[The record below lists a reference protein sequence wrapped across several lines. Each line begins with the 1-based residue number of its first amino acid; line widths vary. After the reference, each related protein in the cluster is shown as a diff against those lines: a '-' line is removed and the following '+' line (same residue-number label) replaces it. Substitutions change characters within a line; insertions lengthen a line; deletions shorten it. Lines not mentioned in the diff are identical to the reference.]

1 MKIRLS
7 KEEKLALLQA
17 ASVGLLDTR
26 KIARIVD
33 EIRGCNPF
41 LELMMQLD
49 EDEAEQQEQTKQQ

>member
-7 KEEKLALLQA
+7 KEEKLVLLQA

-33 EIRGCNPF
+33 EIRGSNPF

-49 EDEAEQQEQTKQQ
+49 EDEQQEQNKQQ